1 MVAVF
6 ACSAAYHLAT
16 DARMKA
22 ILRRFDHAAI
32 YVKIAGTY
40 TPFAFVKMGD
50 AVGLAL
56 LGVVWAITAF
66 GATAKLLWP
75 ERLVRTS
82 YVLYLVQGWA
92 VVAAFGSLVPAI
104 SSRVLILL
112 VVGGC
117 LYTVGVVFHLWE
129 KLPYHNAIWHAL
141 RAGWPRSV
149 ISRPS
154 STPSASPRPRS
165 LHALP
170 RTQRQLRL
178 PPHDEARRL
187 AQDVGLGAE
196 RLQRGDRLRLQEAE
210 PLPVPPARPAAD
222 TSVALP
228 ASLPVALPMTSAS
241 PSTSSRSSAIWKA
254 APSRSP

>member
-1 MVAVF
+1 MSRRSLEYTTAELVADGCIHVTGVAFSLLATAAMMTVAAKVLPAASTVSLGVYAFGMVAVF
-6 ACSAAYHLAT
+6 ACSAAYNLAT
-16 DARMKA
+16 DTKWKP

-75 ERLVRTS
+75 GRLVRTS

-92 VVAAFGSLVPAI
+92 VVAAFDSLLPAI

-112 VVGGC
+112 VLGGC

-129 KLPYHNAIWHAL
+129 KLPYHNAIWHGFVLLA
-141 RAGWPRSV
+141 
-149 ISRPS
+149 
-154 STPSASPRPRS
+154 SAC
-165 LHALP
+165 HFAAIV
-170 RTQRQLRL
+170 
-178 PPHDEARRL
+178 DA
-187 AQDVGLGAE
+187 VGLTGA
-196 RLQRGDRLRLQEAE
+196 A
-210 PLPVPPARPAAD
+210 
-222 TSVALP
+222 
-228 ASLPVALPMTSAS
+228 
-241 PSTSSRSSAIWKA
+241 
-254 APSRSP
+254 

>member
-1 MVAVF
+1 MP
-6 ACSAAYHLAT
+6 SAWWRCLP
-16 DARMKA
+16 ARRPTISRPTARLKA

-40 TPFAFVKMGD
+40 TPLALLKMGD

-56 LGVVWAITAF
+56 LGAVWAITAF

-92 VVAAFGSLVPAI
+92 ILAAFDSLLPAV

-129 KLPYHNAIWHAL
+129 KLRYHNAIWHGFVL
-141 RAGWPRSV
+141 V
-149 ISRPS
+149 
-154 STPSASPRPRS
+154 ASGC
-165 LHALP
+165 HFAAIV
-170 RTQRQLRL
+170 
-178 PPHDEARRL
+178 DA
-187 AQDVGLGAE
+187 VGLTAT
-196 RLQRGDRLRLQEAE
+196 A
-210 PLPVPPARPAAD
+210 
-222 TSVALP
+222 
-228 ASLPVALPMTSAS
+228 
-241 PSTSSRSSAIWKA
+241 
-254 APSRSP
+254 

>member
-1 MVAVF
+1 MLREFPRYSRAELVADGCIHITGVAFSLLAAAAMLTLAAKALPAASTASLGVYAFGMVAVF
-6 ACSAAYHLAT
+6 ACSAAYNMAT
-16 DARMKA
+16 PARPALKA

-40 TPFAFVKMGD
+40 TPLALLKIGD

-56 LGVVWAITAF
+56 LGAVWAITAF

-92 VVAAFGSLVPAI
+92 VVAAFDSLVPAV

-129 KLPYHNAIWHAL
+129 KLPYHNAIWHAFVL
-141 RAGWPRSV
+141 L
-149 ISRPS
+149 
-154 STPSASPRPRS
+154 ASGC
-165 LHALP
+165 HFAAII
-170 RTQRQLRL
+170 
-178 PPHDEARRL
+178 EA
-187 AQDVGLGAE
+187 VGLTGA
-196 RLQRGDRLRLQEAE
+196 A
-210 PLPVPPARPAAD
+210 
-222 TSVALP
+222 
-228 ASLPVALPMTSAS
+228 
-241 PSTSSRSSAIWKA
+241 
-254 APSRSP
+254 

>member
-1 MVAVF
+1 MSRPIFQYSTGERVADGCVHVTGIAFSVLATAAMMTIAAKTLPAASTVSLGVYGFGMVLVF
-6 ACSAAYHLAT
+6 VCSAAYNLAT
-16 DARMKA
+16 DRRWKP

-92 VVAAFGSLVPAI
+92 VVAAFGSLVPTI
-104 SSRVLILL
+104 SSQVLLLL

-117 LYTVGVVFHLWE
+117 LYTVGVIFHLWE
-129 KLPYHNAIWHAL
+129 RLPYHNAIWHAFVL
-141 RAGWPRSV
+141 AASACHFAAIVDALGL
-149 ISRPS
+149 ISDA
-154 STPSASPRPRS
+154 TP
-165 LHALP
+165 L
-170 RTQRQLRL
+170 
-178 PPHDEARRL
+178 
-187 AQDVGLGAE
+187 
-196 RLQRGDRLRLQEAE
+196 
-210 PLPVPPARPAAD
+210 
-222 TSVALP
+222 
-228 ASLPVALPMTSAS
+228 
-241 PSTSSRSSAIWKA
+241 
-254 APSRSP
+254 